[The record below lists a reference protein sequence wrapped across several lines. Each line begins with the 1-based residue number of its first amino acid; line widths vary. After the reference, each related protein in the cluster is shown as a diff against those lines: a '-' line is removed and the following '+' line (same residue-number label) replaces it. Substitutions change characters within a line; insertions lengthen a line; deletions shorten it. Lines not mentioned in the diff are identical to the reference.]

1 MDINQIKENKL
12 KFILQFSIPSIIS
25 MLLQTAITITDAFFT
40 GNYVGENA
48 LAAINLGLPILY
60 FFLGIGL
67 CVGVGGSV
75 ISGRLL
81 GKQNSKKASEVFS
94 QTMITSAVYCIATSV
109 IIFVLFTPILSV
121 LRADGELSVYFNG
134 YYKIMLF
141 TYPLMV
147 VGTILGMFI
156 RTDGKPQVCML
167 VGIIGCILN
176 AVLDYVFVGALRM
189 GVEGSAIASLIVQ
202 AITVAVQFVY
212 FMKPERSIHFTR
224 FGFDKSVNKETLI
237 NGSSEF
243 IGEMASAI
251 SMFAFNYV
259 LMKYVGSQGVA
270 AFTILGFAVYG
281 FSMIAIG
288 FGQGLTP
295 LVSICWG
302 ANEQKTAM
310 ELRSV
315 TNKILLI
322 IGLLFAVAFSVFGNS
337 YAAMFGCSDVVA
349 NMVAS
354 GFRIYAATF
363 LVMGFDVINKAIDFI
378 FDNIDNEI
386 TVDDVARHCSYS
398 EYHLMRMFKE
408 HTDEA
413 LYQFIKRT
421 RIERSAW
428 RLKVEKDK
436 SITEIGVDYGYSSSN
451 FATAF
456 KRHLNIT
463 PANFRNVSEQL
474 AEQCSFSHGISID
487 ELVDTENLITVEELD
502 SFFVLYERKKGNY
515 HNLPDEWCTFINKY
529 EHLSSADT
537 LYLESTVDD
546 PSITDENCCMY
557 EMCQTISPNHPA
569 LKDNPNILTHT
580 FAGGK
585 YAVYHFKGYPQMLY
599 MVYQGVFCRWLSKT
613 GNHIDERPVF
623 DIYRKVEENGYM
635 EIDICFPLK

>member
-1 MDINQIKENKL
+1 
-12 KFILQFSIPSIIS
+12 
-25 MLLQTAITITDAFFT
+25 
-40 GNYVGENA
+40 
-48 LAAINLGLPILY
+48 
-60 FFLGIGL
+60 
-67 CVGVGGSV
+67 
-75 ISGRLL
+75 
-81 GKQNSKKASEVFS
+81 
-94 QTMITSAVYCIATSV
+94 MITSAVYCIATSV
-109 IIFVLFTPILSV
+109 IIFVLFTPIMSV
-121 LRADGELSVYFNG
+121 LRAYGELSVYFSG

-270 AFTILGFAVYG
+270 AFTILGFAIYG

-302 ANEQKTAM
+302 ANEQKNAM
-310 ELRSV
+310 ELRSI

-337 YAAMFGCSDVVA
+337 NATMFGCSDVVV

-354 GFRIYAATF
+354 VFRIYAATF

-398 EYHLMRMFKE
+398 KYHLMRMFKE

-421 RIERSAW
+421 RIERSA
-428 RLKVEKDK
+428 
-436 SITEIGVDYGYSSSN
+436 
-451 FATAF
+451 
-456 KRHLNIT
+456 
-463 PANFRNVSEQL
+463 
-474 AEQCSFSHGISID
+474 
-487 ELVDTENLITVEELD
+487 
-502 SFFVLYERKKGNY
+502 
-515 HNLPDEWCTFINKY
+515 
-529 EHLSSADT
+529 
-537 LYLESTVDD
+537 
-546 PSITDENCCMY
+546 
-557 EMCQTISPNHPA
+557 
-569 LKDNPNILTHT
+569 
-580 FAGGK
+580 
-585 YAVYHFKGYPQMLY
+585 
-599 MVYQGVFCRWLSKT
+599 
-613 GNHIDERPVF
+613 
-623 DIYRKVEENGYM
+623 
-635 EIDICFPLK
+635 